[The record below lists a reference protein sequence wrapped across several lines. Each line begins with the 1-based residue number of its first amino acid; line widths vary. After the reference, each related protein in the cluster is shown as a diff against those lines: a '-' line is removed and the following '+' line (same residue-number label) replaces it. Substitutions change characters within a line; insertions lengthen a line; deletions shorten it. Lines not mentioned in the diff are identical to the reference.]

1 MEVSR
6 ESSSATVFVMLLDD
20 ATTWY
25 VLGLAD
31 EQSLVKEG
39 NTWINAHTLVTVPDN
54 MSSKARGMI
63 CIHMAVLPS
72 WAATR
77 TEGNYSYAAGYA
89 YEAVFTFAHAVT
101 ALLNLGTAVA
111 DLQEKVQD
119 QECTGRRSGSVPC
132 MRDVLMNVAFN
143 GTVNPSVN
151 FSSGGN
157 VVGDKVSATH
167 NLLLFMLFPLPFTIR
182 QNSTV

>member
-1 MEVSR
+1 
-6 ESSSATVFVMLLDD
+6 MLLDD

-63 CIHMAVLPS
+63 CIHMAVSPT
-72 WAATR
+72 WAATS

-119 QECTGRRSGSVPC
+119 QECSSRRSGGSVPC
-132 MRDVLMNVAFN
+132 MRDVLMSVAFN

-167 NLLLFMLFPLPFTIR
+167 NLCCCLVVSFTFYH
-182 QNSTV
+182 